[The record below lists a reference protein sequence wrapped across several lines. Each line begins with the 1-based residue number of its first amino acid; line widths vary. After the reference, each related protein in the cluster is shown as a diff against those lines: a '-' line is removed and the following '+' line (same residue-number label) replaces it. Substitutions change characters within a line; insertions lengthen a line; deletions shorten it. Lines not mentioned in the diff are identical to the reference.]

1 MQIQG
6 QYAPS
11 GSTWYHSAAA
21 EETELVKTGG
31 GLLFALVV
39 ANYNAAARYVFVFDS
54 VTATGTPI
62 VPPIP
67 LDVAGTGGSIAALAL
82 PFAIAFNTGLFIAA
96 STTGATYTASGGS
109 DIRMSVL
116 TK

>member
-6 QYAPS
+6 QYLPS
-11 GSTWYHSAAA
+11 GALAYSSAAA
-21 EETELVKTGG
+21 EETRLVYSGG

-39 ANYNAAARYVFVFDS
+39 TNSNAAARFVYVFDA

-67 LDVAGTGGSIAALAL
+67 VPAGGQVTFAL
-82 PFAIAFNTGLFIAA
+82 PFAIPYTNGLFVA
-96 STTGATYTASGGS
+96 SSSTNATYTASGS
-109 DIRMSVL
+109 ADLRISAWY
-116 TK
+116 K

>member
-11 GSTWYHSAAA
+11 GSTWYHSSAA
-21 EETELVKTGG
+21 EETKAVKSAP
-31 GLLFALVV
+31 GLLFSLIV
-39 ANYNAAARYVFVFDS
+39 ANYNAAARFVYVFDATS
-54 VTATGTPI
+54 ATGTPI

-67 LDVAGTGGSIAALAL
+67 LAASGAVGSIQTVAL
-82 PFAIAFNTGLFIAA
+82 PFAIEFDTGLFIAA
-96 STTGATYTASGGS
+96 SSTGATYTAAAGN